1 MPLAT
6 AGCAQNLAAVENGPV
21 MRGCL
26 CGDERGDEPGLRAY
40 LRAGYVQQRLHF
52 PLLARRIIVKLSISQ
67 LEIPVDV

>member
-1 MPLAT
+1 
-6 AGCAQNLAAVENGPV
+6 

-52 PLLARRIIVKLSISQ
+52 PLLARRIIVKLSITQ